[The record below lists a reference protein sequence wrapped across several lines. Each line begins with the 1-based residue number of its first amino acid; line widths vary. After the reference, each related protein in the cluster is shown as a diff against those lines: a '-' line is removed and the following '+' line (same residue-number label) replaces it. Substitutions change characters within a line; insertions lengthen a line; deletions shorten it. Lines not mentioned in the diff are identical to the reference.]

1 MLARRLEQAPSKGL
15 IGQPHDLIRCQL
27 HMTFGIFNWL
37 PRHDVMPGFGRD
49 QVEVTQGE
57 IHRFVTQVIQAEDA
71 LIASLTLTPEAK
83 HLMP

>member
-1 MLARRLEQAPSKGL
+1 
-15 IGQPHDLIRCQL
+15 
-27 HMTFGIFNWL
+27 
-37 PRHDVMPGFGRD
+37 MPGFGRD

>member
-1 MLARRLEQAPSKGL
+1 
-15 IGQPHDLIRCQL
+15 
-27 HMTFGIFNWL
+27 MTFGIFNWL
-37 PRHDVMPGFGRD
+37 PRHDVMPGFGGD

-57 IHRFVTQVIQAEDA
+57 MHRFVTQVIQAEDA